1 MNSEGLPDDSMTLFS
16 NPLVLDLLAKYKPIA
31 AMTHASSL
39 LGWDLEINMPEAGAA
54 ARGQAQA
61 EIELLRQKM
70 TLGLAGLIE
79 KAEKQKTLN
88 DAEKGVIRIIKRE
101 LDFYQKIPAV
111 LLEKLQKAT
120 VEASVPWREAR
131 KKADFRIFQPH
142 LEKITDLK
150 RKQAEY
156 LNPSTHPYN
165 ALLDLF
171 EEGLTIDDLDKIFS
185 VLIPQL
191 KKILAK
197 TLAQGKLPEKHP
209 LEEADYGVEAL
220 KQVNQKL
227 TSMLDMPGKRFRQD
241 VSTHPFSTRIAG
253 DDVRITTRYE
263 PKNFKAP
270 IFGLIHECGHAL
282 YELQVDHELDLTPI
296 GGGVSSGIHESQSR
310 FWENIVGRSRQFT
323 SMTYPLLKTKL
334 SFLSRYDENQVYY
347 YINSV
352 RPSLIRVE
360 ADELTYNFHIAMRYE
375 LEKKLLEGTID
386 VPELP
391 TVWDDMIEDYIGKR
405 PRNSAEGV
413 FQDIHWS
420 CVQYATFPS
429 YSLGNVV
436 AGMLWNILTEKQL
449 LPIQGEESISPLKNW
464 LAENLHKL
472 GATYPPKE
480 LLTRVFGHGYEP
492 SGLVSY
498 LENKYLA
505 VN

>member
-1 MNSEGLPDDSMTLFS
+1 MALFS
-16 NPLVLDLLAKYKPIA
+16 NPVIADLLAKYRPIA
-31 AMTHASSL
+31 TMTYSSSL

-54 ARGQAQA
+54 ARGKAQA
-61 EIELLRQKM
+61 ELELLRQKM
-70 TLGLAGLIE
+70 TLDLADLVE
-79 KAEKQKTLN
+79 KAEKLEKLS
-88 DAEKGVIRIIKRE
+88 DAEKGIIRVLKRDIE
-101 LDFYQKIPAV
+101 FYQKIPPD
-111 LLEKLQKAT
+111 LLEELQKAIT
-120 VEASVPWREAR
+120 EAAIPWREAR
-131 KKADFRIFQPH
+131 EKSEFRIFQPH
-142 LEKITDLK
+142 LEKITELK
-150 RKQAEY
+150 RKQAEH
-156 LNPSTHPYN
+156 LDPSTYPYN
-165 ALLDLF
+165 ALLDLS
-171 EEGLTIDDLDKIFS
+171 EEGLTTSDLDRIFGE
-185 VLIPQL
+185 LIPQL
-191 KKILAK
+191 KRILAK
-197 TLAQGKLPEKHP
+197 TLSEGVFPEKHP
-209 LEEADYGVEAL
+209 LEDVDYDVPAM
-220 KQVNQKL
+220 KQVNEKL
-227 TSMLDMPGKRFRQD
+227 LSLLGMPMNRFRLD

-282 YELQVDHELDLTPI
+282 YELQVDHELDFTPT

-310 FWENIVGRSRQFT
+310 FWENIVGRSRQFI
-323 SMTYPLLKTKL
+323 SLSYPLLKRRL
-334 SFLSRYDENQVYY
+334 SFLSLYEEDQVYY
-347 YINSV
+347 YVNSV

-375 LEKKLLEGTID
+375 LEKKLLEGTIN

-391 TVWDDMIEDYIGKR
+391 TVWDDMIEEYIGKR

-413 FQDIHWS
+413 LQDIHWS
-420 CVQYATFPS
+420 WGQYATFPS

-436 AGMLWNILTEKQL
+436 AGMLWNTLTEKQL
-449 LPIQGEESISPLKNW
+449 LPIQGEESISLLKNW

-480 LLTRVFGHGYEP
+480 LLMRVFGNGYEP

>member
-1 MNSEGLPDDSMTLFS
+1 MTLFS
-16 NPLVLDLLAKYKPIA
+16 NPLVLDLLAMYKPIA

-197 TLAQGKLPEKHP
+197 TLAQGKFPEKHP
-209 LEEADYGVEAL
+209 LEEADYDVEAL

-241 VSTHPFSTRIAG
+241 VSTHPFSIRIAG

-263 PKNFKAP
+263 PKNFKASM
-270 IFGLIHECGHAL
+270 FGLIHECGHAL
-282 YELQVDHELDLTPI
+282 YELQVDHQLDFTPT
-296 GGGVSSGIHESQSR
+296 GTGVSSGVHESQSR

-334 SFLSRYDENQVYY
+334 SFLSRYDENQVYSY
-347 YINSV
+347 FNALEHPHKETATSNS
-352 RPSLIRVE
+352 RRQEHPSTQGMARRKRPQTGSNISTKGTAQPSLRPWIRPVGSCKLSRKQVPHN
-360 ADELTYNFHIAMRYE
+360 ELSSLRG
-375 LEKKLLEGTID
+375 KLIGGTQTHRPKRIQAID
-386 VPELP
+386 NHP
-391 TVWDDMIEDYIGKR
+391 
-405 PRNSAEGV
+405 
-413 FQDIHWS
+413 
-420 CVQYATFPS
+420 
-429 YSLGNVV
+429 
-436 AGMLWNILTEKQL
+436 
-449 LPIQGEESISPLKNW
+449 
-464 LAENLHKL
+464 
-472 GATYPPKE
+472 
-480 LLTRVFGHGYEP
+480 
-492 SGLVSY
+492 
-498 LENKYLA
+498 
-505 VN
+505 